1 MRKFSGRS
9 VLAYLLLAF
18 VFASGAAFGQ
28 GGATGTI
35 VGTVT
40 DKTGAVVA
48 NARVTITNTGTG
60 TVRVA
65 ITTGAGDYTVPD
77 LPPGPYQ
84 ASAEAPGFST
94 EQVNNTTLQVAQE
107 VRVNFV
113 LQAGAASETVTV
125 TSGGVTLDTDT
136 SEIAQLVTQKQV
148 DQLPL
153 NGRNFI
159 NLLFIGAG
167 AVQTTGEMGQM
178 RQGEGNA
185 ISING
190 ARPES
195 NNYTL
200 DGITNT
206 DTALQT
212 PAVILS
218 QDAIQEFKVQS
229 ETYSA
234 EYGFSANQVNLISK
248 SGSNQFH
255 GSVFEFNRNDAY
267 DAKSYFQTTI
277 PVLRQNQFGYV
288 LGGPIWIPKLYDG
301 RNKSF
306 FLANYEGWRIV
317 NGSNN
322 YANVPDPNQLTG
334 NFAASGLP
342 AFGSTA
348 CTAVLSSGNP
358 CQPID
363 PNTGQ
368 PFPGNVI
375 PAARFSRLAAT
386 TLAGGLFPAPNCDPA
401 SGACNGS
408 NNFLLRESLPNTTDQ
423 QTYRGDQQLGRYG
436 SVFFRWTH
444 ATYNNS
450 SISNSSF
457 PAGNNLFTEESTS
470 WVINHTI
477 TLPHN
482 FVNNFRFGHL
492 QANAL
497 QFANAAPASAVAA
510 LGLTGIFTN
519 LPAYASGWPGVSFQ
533 NLSGSFGSPG
543 NNPTTSN
550 IPLWEFADS
559 VTVIR
564 GKHTIGFGFDY
575 RRWVQKRD
583 LSTNFL
589 GSYSFNNNLVLT
601 NSQTTVTDPATGQ
614 TSSVQ
619 TCFTPSGLCGTGNA
633 VADFLLGYYAG
644 ASTYQPGP
652 FSSTGGQPGNLN
664 QYHFLYVGPY
674 IQDDWKVT
682 ERLTLNLGLR
692 WDYRNVPYEQNNKMF
707 WIDDQNAGGGLC
719 FGDQALLTDGIAPA
733 GNGFYRYC
741 GRRNPRDGSKT
752 PFAPRFGFAY
762 RPEFLGGGDKTVIR
776 GGYGVFFDSSETREI
791 DDSGDLYP
799 FVTRASLNPQIQV
812 PATAPK
818 LTDNLFPAQSAL
830 QPVTI
835 ANQGSQFIA
844 VIISDHPINPY
855 VQQWQLSVQR
865 ELAKNTTL
873 EVSYVGN
880 KGTHNLDR
888 ININQP
894 FQPADPTL
902 CQADPTAGDCPVKD
916 RTPFANFSGDTTLNS
931 SWSGYSNYNAG
942 NVKLEHRAADLAL
955 VAVYTY
961 AKDMDDKSAAAGVG
975 ATNSYNGHLDDHNP
989 KLDYAPSDFNV
1000 GQRFVASYVWNLPF
1014 GHGKKYLGGVN
1025 KAADLAVG
1033 GWEVTGI
1040 ATFQK
1045 GFPFSILAA
1054 DTYSLL
1060 SAPNQRAN
1068 VVGNP
1073 YGGPQ
1078 KHLAQWFNTS
1088 AYAQPLAGAFGN
1100 SGRNSVTGPGI
1111 ENFDMG
1117 AAKNVRFGERVNFQ
1131 LRVEG
1136 FNVFNHTQFGVDP
1149 SSPGVGPGSIPVDNN
1164 VNDQAQFGSA
1174 NTNFGRVV
1182 SARPGRVIQLG
1193 GKLTF

>member
-1 MRKFSGRS
+1 MRTRVRTFI
-9 VLAYLLLAF
+9 LAPLWLMLF
-18 VFASGAAFGQ
+18 LFAGIAFGQ
-28 GGATGTI
+28 GGAAGTI
-35 VGTVT
+35 LGTVT
-40 DKTGAVVA
+40 DPSGAVIP
-48 NARVTITNTGTG
+48 NAKVMIVNTGTG
-60 TVRVA
+60 VVHATQ
-65 ITTGAGDYTVPD
+65 TTGAGDYAVPD
-77 LPPGPYQ
+77 LVPGPYRIEV
-84 ASAEAPGFST
+84 EATGFSKA
-94 EQVNNTTLQVAQE
+94 QVSGTTLQVAQE
-107 VRVNFV
+107 VRVNV
-113 LQAGAASETVTV
+113 TMQTGSATETITVSSGAVA
-125 TSGGVTLDTDT
+125 LDTDT
-136 SEIAQLVTQKQV
+136 SEISQIVTQKQV

-159 NLLFIGAG
+159 NLLFITAG
-167 AVQTTGEMGQM
+167 AVETTGEMGQM

-248 SGSNQFH
+248 SGTNQFH

-267 DAKSYFQTTI
+267 DARSYFQTAI
-277 PVLRQNQFGYV
+277 PELRQNQFGYV

-317 NGSNN
+317 NGSNA
-322 YANVPDPNQLTG
+322 YANVPDKNELGGNFSAENLPTPGTAACATALASSNPCLPVDPLTG
-334 NFAASGLP
+334 AA
-342 AFGSTA
+342 
-348 CTAVLSSGNP
+348 
-358 CQPID
+358 
-363 PNTGQ
+363 
-368 PFPGNVI
+368 FPGNII
-375 PAARFSRLAAT
+375 PTGRFSRLAQVT
-386 TLAGGLFPAPNCDPA
+386 EAGGLFPTPNSTSPL
-401 SGACNGS
+401 G
-408 NNFLLRESLPNTTDQ
+408 NFLLREGLPNTTDQ
-423 QTYRGDQQLGRYG
+423 QTYRGDQQFGKFG
-436 SVFFRWTH
+436 SAFFRWTH
-444 ATYNNS
+444 ATYNNE

-470 WVINHTI
+470 WVLNHTI
-477 TLPHN
+477 TLPKN

-492 QANAL
+492 QANTL
-497 QFANAAPASAVAA
+497 QFANAAPASAITA
-510 LGLTGIFTN
+510 LGLTGVFTN
-519 LPAYASGWPGVSFQ
+519 LPAYAAGWPGVGFQ
-533 NLSGSFGSPG
+533 SLNGSFGSPG

-550 IPLWEFADS
+550 IPLWEYADS

-564 GKHTIGFGFDY
+564 GRQTLGFGFDF
-575 RRWVQKRD
+575 RTWVQKRD

-589 GSYSFNNNLVLT
+589 GSYGFTNNLILT
-601 NSQTTVTDPATGQ
+601 NGGNGVNNCP
-614 TSSVQ
+614 
-619 TCFTPSGLCGTGNA
+619 TPTCGTGNQ
-633 VADFLLGYYAG
+633 VADFLLGYYNN

-652 FSSTGGQPGNLN
+652 FSTSGGQPGNLN
-664 QYHFLYVGPY
+664 QYHFKYFAPY
-674 IQDDWKVT
+674 FQDDWKTT

-692 WDYRNVPYEQNNKMF
+692 WDYRSVPYEQSNKMF
-707 WIDDQNAGGGLC
+707 WIDDQNTAGGLC
-719 FGDQALLTDGIAPA
+719 FAQEKLLTSGIAPA

-741 GRRNPRDGSKT
+741 GRKNPRDGSKL
-752 PFAPRFGFAY
+752 PFAPRLGFAY
-762 RPEFLGGGDKTVIR
+762 RPEFLGGDKTVIR
-776 GGYGVFFDSSETREI
+776 GGYGIFFDSSETREI

-799 FVTRASLNPQIQV
+799 FVVRASASPAIQPV
-812 PATAPK
+812 TK
-818 LTDNLFPAQSAL
+818 LTDSLFP
-830 QPVTI
+830 PVTLHVVTPAI
-835 ANQGSQFIA
+835 DGQQFIA

-865 ELAKNTTL
+865 ELLKNTTL
-873 EVSYVGN
+873 EASYVGN

-902 CQADPTAGDCPVKD
+902 CNANPAAGDCPVTG
-916 RTPFANFSGDTTLNS
+916 RRPYTNFVGDTTLNS
-931 SWSGYSNYNAG
+931 SWSGFSNYNAG
-942 NVKLEHRAADLAL
+942 NLKLEHRAADFAF
-955 VAVYTY
+955 VSIYTY

-1000 GQRFVASYVWNLPF
+1000 GQRFVTSYVWNLPF
-1014 GHGKKYLGGVN
+1014 GRGKKFGNQVN
-1025 KAADLAVG
+1025 KATDVAIG

-1045 GFPFSILAA
+1045 GFPFSILGN
-1054 DTYSLL
+1054 DLYGLL
-1060 SAPNQRAN
+1060 AAPNQRAN
-1068 VVGNP
+1068 VFGNP
-1073 YGGPQ
+1073 FTGPQ
-1078 KHLAQWFNTS
+1078 RKVGQWFNTG
-1088 AYAQPLAGAFGN
+1088 AYNQPLAGAFGT
-1100 SGRNSVTGPGI
+1100 SGRNSLTGPGI
-1111 ENFDMG
+1111 ENWDMG
-1117 AAKNVRFGERVNFQ
+1117 AAKNFHFGEFASLQ
-1131 LRVEG
+1131 IRVEG
-1136 FNVFNHTQFGVDP
+1136 FNIFNHTQFGVDP

-1193 GKLTF
+1193 GKFTF

>member
-1 MRKFSGRS
+1 
-9 VLAYLLLAF
+9 
-18 VFASGAAFGQ
+18 
-28 GGATGTI
+28 
-35 VGTVT
+35 
-40 DKTGAVVA
+40 
-48 NARVTITNTGTG
+48 
-60 TVRVA
+60 
-65 ITTGAGDYTVPD
+65 
-77 LPPGPYQ
+77 
-84 ASAEAPGFST
+84 
-94 EQVNNTTLQVAQE
+94 
-107 VRVNFV
+107 
-113 LQAGAASETVTV
+113 
-125 TSGGVTLDTDT
+125 
-136 SEIAQLVTQKQV
+136 
-148 DQLPL
+148 
-153 NGRNFI
+153 
-159 NLLFIGAG
+159 
-167 AVQTTGEMGQM
+167 M

-248 SGSNQFH
+248 SGTNQFH

-267 DAKSYFQTTI
+267 DAKSYFQTSI
-277 PVLRQNQFGYV
+277 PELRQNQFGYV

-317 NGSNN
+317 NGSNS
-322 YANVPDPNQLTG
+322 YAFVPDQNELGG
-334 NFAASGLP
+334 NFSAENLP
-342 AFGSTA
+342 APGTA
-348 CTAVLSSGNP
+348 TCTAALATSNP
-358 CQPID
+358 CLPID
-363 PNTGQ
+363 PQTGL

-375 PAARFSRLAAT
+375 PASRFSRLAQVT
-386 TLAGGLFPAPNCDPA
+386 EAGGLFPAPN
-401 SGACNGS
+401 STSTLG
-408 NNFLLRESLPNTTDQ
+408 NFLLRRGLPNTTDQ
-423 QTYRGDQQLGRYG
+423 QTYRGDQQLGRFG
-436 SVFFRWTH
+436 SAFFRWTH
-444 ATYNNS
+444 ATYDNAS
-450 SISNSSF
+450 LSNASF

-470 WVINHTI
+470 WVFNHTI

-497 QFANAAPASAVAA
+497 QFANAAPASAISG
-510 LGLTGIFTN
+510 LGLTGVFTN

-564 GKHTIGFGFDY
+564 GKHTFGFGFDY
-575 RRWVQKRD
+575 RNWTQKRD

-589 GSYSFNNNLVLT
+589 GSYSFNNNLIVN
-601 NSQTTVTDPATGQ
+601 NSPNCT
-614 TSSVQ
+614 
-619 TCFTPSGLCGTGNA
+619 TPSGQCGTGNA

-652 FSSTGGQPGNLN
+652 FSSSGSQPGNLN
-664 QYHFLYVGPY
+664 QYHFLYVAPY
-674 IQDDWKVT
+674 FQDDWKVS
-682 ERLTLNLGLR
+682 ERLTLNLGMR
-692 WDYRNVPYEQNNKMF
+692 WDYRAVPYEQSNKMF
-707 WIDDQNAGGGLC
+707 WIDDQNTAGGLC
-719 FGDQALLTDGIAPA
+719 FGDKTLLTDGIAPA

-741 GRRNPRDGSKT
+741 GRRNPADGSKL
-752 PFAPRFGFAY
+752 PFAPRLGFAY
-762 RPEFLGGGDKTVIR
+762 RPDFLGGDKTVIR
-776 GGYGVFFDSSETREI
+776 GGYGIFFDSSETREI

-799 FVTRASLNPQIQV
+799 FVVRASLNPAIQSV
-812 PATAPK
+812 PK
-818 LTDNLFPAQSAL
+818 LTDNLFPATSTL
-830 QPVTI
+830 LPVAAGPNGGPNGAPTY
-835 ANQGSQFIA
+835 AAGSQFIA

-873 EVSYVGN
+873 EASYVGN

-894 FQPADPTL
+894 FELPAADLST
-902 CQADPTAGDCPVKD
+902 CQIQANSSAAPCNPLT
-916 RTPFANFSGDTTLNS
+916 RTPYSNFSSDTTLNS
-931 SWSGYSNYNAG
+931 SWSGWSNYNAG
-942 NVKLEHRAADLAL
+942 NLKLEHRAADFAL
-955 VAVYTY
+955 VAIYTY

-1000 GQRFVASYVWNLPF
+1000 GQRFVTSYVWNLPF
-1014 GHGKKYLGGVN
+1014 GRGKKYAGQIN
-1025 KAADLAVG
+1025 RAADIAIG

-1045 GFPFSILAA
+1045 GFPFSILAS

-1060 SAPNQRAN
+1060 NAPNQRAN

-1073 YGGPQ
+1073 FSGPQ
-1078 KHLAQWFNTS
+1078 KSRAVWFNTS
-1088 AYAQPLAGAFGN
+1088 AYQQPLAGQFGS
-1100 SGRNSVTGPGI
+1100 SGRNSITGPGI

-1117 AAKNVRFGERVNFQ
+1117 AAKNFYFGEFASLQ
-1131 LRVEG
+1131 IRVEG

-1164 VNDQAQFGSA
+1164 VNDQGQSA
-1174 NTNFGRVV
+1174 NKNFGQVV

-1193 GKLTF
+1193 GKFTF